1 MKHQPINLHNANV
14 LTESGHIQCDAHRR
28 RANDERERQM
38 EEAHQRLIM
47 RFAPFIWP
55 EDERIQDPVQLM
67 ETVAERLW
75 TGARNEKDRRVR
87 LEENESWPI

>member
-1 MKHQPINLHNANV
+1 MQQAPINLHNAH
-14 LTESGHIQCDAHRR
+14 LRTEAGYLQCDPHRR

-55 EDERIQDPVQLM
+55 DDERIQDPVKLM

-75 TGARNEKDRRVR
+75 TGAQNEKDRRTR
-87 LEENESWPI
+87 LIENESWPL

>member
-1 MKHQPINLHNANV
+1 MNIHTPS
-14 LTESGHIQCDAHRR
+14 LTESGHVQCDVHRR

-55 EDERIQDPVQLM
+55 EDSKIQDPVKLM

-75 TGARNEKDRRVR
+75 TGAQNEKNRRVLL
-87 LEENESWPI
+87 LEDN

>member
-1 MKHQPINLHNANV
+1 VKHVPINLRNAQV

-55 EDERIQDPVQLM
+55 EDERIQDPVKLM

-75 TGARNEKDRRVR
+75 TGAQNEKDRRAR